1 MIIFL
6 MILYLFLS
14 DLFLFIELK
23 KQQKKYAELATYIIL
38 NVEYFETLEVE
49 ELEKML

>member
-1 MIIFL
+1 ML
-6 MILYLFLS
+6 MFVVILYLFLS
-14 DLFLFIELK
+14 DLFMFIELK
-23 KQQKKYAELATYIIL
+23 KQQKKYSELATYIIL